1 MCRRPT
7 FGALWTRRPS
17 LWRGTVS
24 GKGRGDARAHTQNT
38 APQPSHHPS
47 PPGESFEQKIL
58 ANEKANSKFSF
69 LTEGD
74 PYHAYYRARIEAAR
88 RGDDAPLTAAPPP
101 AVNASAADKAAAA
114 AAAAKTV
121 LPSSVAGGG
130 APLAPPPPP
139 RYAVSTPGGLTAQDL
154 DVLRLTAAAVAVNGD
169 AFADGLADREAANPA
184 FAFLRSTHSLHPF
197 FQALT
202 CAYTAVASPD
212 DTVLP
217 ALHADAT
224 DRTAPLHRALARLEW
239 EKATRADAAA
249 KDAEETAEREA
260 VASIDWHAFIV
271 VETIAFYEGEEA
283 DLPPPRTL
291 RDVVAANKAAL
302 GRSAPGVPPPVAD
315 AADVAAGRLAPPP
328 PPPPAAAAT
337 TARMTAE
344 ERAMVEAAAAVGDE
358 GTAAPPPAA
367 TTATVAAPADDDDDE
382 DAHVPVVK
390 DYVRPAAGAA
400 AAAAATAGGAP
411 PTFDATRF
419 AVSPFTGELVPVDA
433 MAEHMRV
440 SLLDPKWRSQRETML
455 AKVRTTTTATDDEIV
470 SNLVSLAS
478 RRPDVF
484 GDAGGEGAAE
494 AARAA
499 LARPAVGV
507 APAPGGGVALPTA
520 AGPGAPP
527 PGSSFYGGARPMAP
541 PPPPGMGGGWR
552 PPVHPDLPPGVEAG
566 PPGVPPGGA
575 CGGPP
580 PPRSF
585 YHGPPPPRPF
595 YGGPPPPMQYAPPGG
610 MAPPP
615 PPLAPP
621 PPGDGPPPKRAR
633 GAADAAPFVLAP
645 ADEFAAAHAGV
656 EVALTVDVADGVGGA
671 AAGTSVTITLP
682 SVEASIADVKALL
695 EPLTGLPPNK
705 QKLSDARAG
714 MLADRHTLAHY
725 NVAPGATLSL
735 ALKTRG
741 RR

>member
-1 MCRRPT
+1 MRRGRRRSREGATDRQTRATIRPPHPT
-7 FGALWTRRPS
+7 PT
-17 LWRGTVS
+17 T
-24 GKGRGDARAHTQNT
+24 
-38 APQPSHHPS
+38 
-47 PPGESFEQKIL
+47 GEFFEQKIL

-74 PYHAYYRARIEAAR
+74 PYHAYYRARIEAAQ
-88 RGDDAPLTAAPPP
+88 RGDEAPLTAAPPP

-139 RYAVSTPGGLTAQDL
+139 QYAVSTPGGLTAQDL

-169 AFADGLADREAANPA
+169 AFADGLADREAANSA
-184 FAFLRSTHSLHPF
+184 FAFLRGTHSLHPF
-197 FQALT
+197 FKALT
-202 CAYTAVASPD
+202 RAYTAVASPD
-212 DTVLP
+212 DSVLP

-224 DRTAPLHRALARLEW
+224 DRTAPLHRALRRLEW

-271 VETIAFYEGEEA
+271 VETIAFYDGEEA

-328 PPPPAAAAT
+328 PAAAAT

-358 GTAAPPPAA
+358 HAAPPPAA
-367 TTATVAAPADDDDDE
+367 TPAAVVAPAADDDDE

-400 AAAAATAGGAP
+400 AAAAATAGGATT
-411 PTFDATRF
+411 TFDATRL

-440 SLLDPKWRSQRETML
+440 SLLDPKWRSQREAML

-541 PPPPGMGGGWR
+541 QPPPGMGGGWR
-552 PPVHPDLPPGVEAG
+552 PAHPELPPGVEAG
-566 PPGVPPGGA
+566 LPGVPPPGA
-575 CGGPP
+575 FGGPP
-580 PPRSF
+580 PPRPF
-585 YHGPPPPRPF
+585 YGGPPPPRPF
-595 YGGPPPPMQYAPPGG
+595 YGGPPPPMAYAPPPPGG

-615 PPLAPP
+615 PP

-633 GAADAAPFVLAP
+633 GAAEATPFVLTP
-645 ADEFAAAHAGV
+645 ADEFAEAHAGV
-656 EVALTVDVADGVGGA
+656 EVALTVDVADDAGGG

-695 EPLTGLPPNK
+695 EPLTGLAPNK

-714 MLADRHTLAHY
+714 VLADRHTLAHY
-725 NVAPGATLSL
+725 NLAPGATLSL